1 MENKQVFGQDEY
13 TFIYGKKNQYN
24 LTLWPLSVGD
34 QLKVSGLVTGFIG
47 TLATILTSEER
58 PNEAVVVD
66 TAISLVAK
74 NITKIVAL
82 TADLPEDDERIV
94 NLMDNM
100 TNMQMAH
107 LVEYIWETNYGS
119 VRKNYAGLMEELGS
133 LLGKLK
139 K

>member
-1 MENKQVFGQDEY
+1 MENKQIFDQGEY
-13 TFIYGKKNQYN
+13 TFIYGKKNQHN

-34 QLKVSGLVTGFIG
+34 QLKVSGLVTGFMG

>member
-1 MENKQVFGQDEY
+1 MENKQIFDQGEY

-66 TAISLVAK
+66 TAISLVAN